1 MPARLRLYARLFFT
15 EALRALA
22 RHKGRTA
29 LTGLGSMIGVGT
41 MIWVVAV
48 GDAGKARAEAELH
61 ALGDN
66 LVWIEAG
73 SRNVNG
79 VRTGAHSTTTLTPDD
94 AEAIRREI
102 PLIRSASENVDGSVQ
117 IVTGN
122 RNWNTRYRGVSPEY
136 LDIKR
141 WRMAEGAFLSDDHV
155 RHADSVAVLGE
166 TVRRRLFGP
175 TDPLGE
181 VIRVNNMAFQVIGVL
196 APKGQ
201 SGWGRD
207 QDDTIVV
214 PWTTAQKKIRGRN
227 YEWLNDVLCSA
238 VSMEAVNPAIDAVTA
253 LLRQRHQIRPGEDD
267 DFNIRRPDEVIKAS
281 IQASTVLEVLL
292 VTLAAISLLIGGIGI
307 MNVMLVS
314 VMQRTNEVGLR
325 MAVGATPRAVRIQ
338 FLGEAVILSLL
349 GGSLGVPLSMASSF
363 FVTQLLG
370 WPVSL
375 SWKAAA
381 LAVTCSVAV
390 GVFAGSYPAWKASRL
405 DPITALRD
413 E

>member
-281 IQASTVLEVLL
+281 IRASTVLEVLL

-363 FVTQLLG
+363 LVTQLLG